1 MILDQGHYCA
11 VKTYQVPVDWL
22 NPDGVFGA
30 PRDKGKA
37 ATSLVVVVVAT
48 LALRSSEALLRSCSS
63 KKQFDEI
70 RSASSR
76 KSLSLSEAWS
86 GCRRCSSEV
95 SHGCSH
101 KIIKE
106 EGVVKDKIIQWNCIV
121 CGYHLEGTY
130 QAIQHKMTYHIRVVH
145 SAFYQSTLQQRR
157 EEGCKQSGLCVKAL
171 ARPREFVRDP
181 QHAVFQCPWCNLYLT
196 GPLSDLRVHMVTG
209 TLEDLAGARICPSCF
224 RSRANSWGLHGD
236 GHC

>member
-1 MILDQGHYCA
+1 MEC
-11 VKTYQVPVDWL
+11 
-22 NPDGVFGA
+22 FGA
-30 PRDKGKA
+30 PRDEGKA
-37 ATSLVVVVVAT
+37 ATSLVVVVAT
-48 LALRSSEALLRSCSS
+48 LAAPIKKVGDFEALLRSCSS

-76 KSLSLSEAWS
+76 KSLSLS

-95 SHGCSH
+95 SHGCSN
-101 KIIKE
+101 KIIKD

-181 QHAVFQCPWCNLYLT
+181 QDAVFQCPW
-196 GPLSDLRVHMVTG
+196 
-209 TLEDLAGARICPSCF
+209 
-224 RSRANSWGLHGD
+224 
-236 GHC
+236 